1 VARTTAPPR
10 GALWARLI
18 NCRSQLPKERCAQS
32 ERSIPPGPPNP
43 HGGEILTTEVDIGP
57 RALIKL
63 ADTVNKKDLVGKIAS
78 DASLTR
84 AQASRALDAFV
95 QGIRASLVRGD
106 RVTISGFGTFGV
118 SHRKARRV
126 RNPRSGSDM
135 EVAAKRVPR
144 FAPGAELR
152 TAIEQPASNR

>member
-1 VARTTAPPR
+1 
-10 GALWARLI
+10 
-18 NCRSQLPKERCAQS
+18 
-32 ERSIPPGPPNP
+32 
-43 HGGEILTTEVDIGP
+43 
-57 RALIKL
+57 
-63 ADTVNKKDLVGKIAS
+63 VNKKDLVGKIAL

-84 AQASRALDAFV
+84 TQATRALDAILE
-95 QGIRASLVRGD
+95 GIQSSLEKGD

-126 RNPRSGSDM
+126 RNPQSGHSI

-152 TAIEQPASNR
+152 SALDRANRI

>member
-1 VARTTAPPR
+1 LQT
-10 GALWARLI
+10 
-18 NCRSQLPKERCAQS
+18 
-32 ERSIPPGPPNP
+32 
-43 HGGEILTTEVDIGP
+43 ILDWHTNRVFPIDIGH

-63 ADTVNKKDLVGKIAS
+63 ANIVNKKDLVGKIAS

-95 QGIRASLVRGD
+95 DGIQTSLVRGD

-126 RNPRSGSDM
+126 RNPRSGNAM

-152 TAIEQPASNR
+152 TAIAEPASNS

>member
-1 VARTTAPPR
+1 V
-10 GALWARLI
+10 
-18 NCRSQLPKERCAQS
+18 
-32 ERSIPPGPPNP
+32 
-43 HGGEILTTEVDIGP
+43 VDIDY

-63 ADTVNKKDLVGKIAS
+63 ADTVNKKDLVVKIAS
-78 DASLTR
+78 DARLTQ

-95 QGIRASLVRGD
+95 QGIQASLVRGD

-126 RNPRSGSDM
+126 RNPRSGSAI

-144 FAPGAELR
+144 FAPGADLR
-152 TAIEQPASNR
+152 TAIGEQASNT